1 MSSDRRSLESF
12 FIDLKNNHPPLLR
25 VLVWQNGS
33 IVLDADNPDA
43 RIDRETN
50 LLRIIGSAFLRFMP
64 FMRTPLSD
72 FRGDLKNV
80 RSVTKTITSLL
91 VGMVF
96 SEQAPKVLDQSIR
109 TYFPEISCD
118 DPKSAICL
126 RHLLSN
132 TAGFA
137 SIEDFNSM
145 RRLFSTENW
154 IQTILG
160 YPLQAEPGSTY
171 IYSSANFHLAA
182 GLLERALGT
191 SLLDYAAA
199 NLFHPL
205 GINDLFWEQDPQG
218 IPFGG
223 SDLYLTPED
232 MLTIGLACLNEGKWQ
247 GKQIIPG
254 TWLQLSTQPQVK
266 VNEHDQYGFGWWVN
280 HNYREGCLPS
290 YSACGVGGQR
300 ITIIPARD
308 TIVVTI
314 SLTSLYISS
323 SGLDDAVCAYFSQ

>member
-1 MSSDRRSLESF
+1 M
-12 FIDLKNNHPPLLR
+12 
-25 VLVWQNGS
+25 LVWQNGS

-43 RIDRETN
+43 RMDRETN
-50 LLRIIGSAFLRFMP
+50 LLRLVGSAFLRFMP

-72 FRGDLKNV
+72 FRGKLKNV
-80 RSVTKTITSLL
+80 RSVTKTITALL

-96 SEQAPKVLDQSIR
+96 SNQMPKILDQSIR

-118 DPKSAICL
+118 DPKNTICL
-126 RHLLSN
+126 RHLLTN

-137 SIEDFNSM
+137 GIEDFNSM

-160 YPLQAEPGSTY
+160 YPLQAEPGSAY
-171 IYSSANFHLAA
+171 LYSSANFHLAA
-182 GLLERALGT
+182 GLLERALGA

-199 NLFHPL
+199 RLFHPL

-223 SDLYLTPED
+223 SDLYLKPED
-232 MLTIGLACLNEGKWQ
+232 MLTIGQACLTEGKWQ
-247 GKQIIPG
+247 GKQIFPKD
-254 TWLQLSTQPQVK
+254 WLYLSTQPLVK

-280 HNYREGCLPS
+280 HNHSEGCLPS

-300 ITIIPARD
+300 ITIIPARS

-314 SLTSLYISS
+314 SLTSLYTSS
-323 SGLDDAVCAYFSQ
+323 GGLDDAICKYFS

>member
-1 MSSDRRSLESF
+1 MTSERQSLAIF
-12 FIDLKNNHPPLLR
+12 FHDLKNIHPPLLR

-43 RIDRETN
+43 RMDRETN
-50 LLRIIGSAFLRFMP
+50 LLRLVGRAFLRFMP

-72 FRGDLKNV
+72 FRGELKNV
-80 RSVTKTITSLL
+80 RSVTKTITALL
-91 VGMVF
+91 AGMVF
-96 SEQAPKVLDQSIR
+96 SNQMPKILDQSIR

-137 SIEDFNSM
+137 GIEDFNSM

-160 YPLQAEPGSTY
+160 YPLQAEPGSAY
-171 IYSSANFHLAA
+171 LYSSANFHLAA
-182 GLLERALGT
+182 GLLERALGA

-205 GINDLFWEQDPQG
+205 GISDLFWEQDPQG

-223 SDLYLTPED
+223 SDLYLKPED
-232 MLTIGLACLNEGKWQ
+232 MLTIGQACLTEGKWQ
-247 GKQIIPG
+247 GKQIFPKD
-254 TWLQLSTQPQVK
+254 WLYLSTQPLVK

-280 HNYREGCLPS
+280 HNHSEGCLPS

-300 ITIIPARD
+300 ITIIPARS

-314 SLTSLYISS
+314 SLTSLYTSS
-323 SGLDDAVCAYFSQ
+323 GGLDDAICKYFS